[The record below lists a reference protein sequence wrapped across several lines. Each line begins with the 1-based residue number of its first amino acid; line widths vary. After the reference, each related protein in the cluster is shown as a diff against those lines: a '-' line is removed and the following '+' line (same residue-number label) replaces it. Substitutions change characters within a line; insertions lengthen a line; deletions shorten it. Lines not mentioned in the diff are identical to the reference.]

1 MIQAPALAAGET
13 LIWTLRHGLTELNR
27 DKRIGGQRLDV
38 PLLEEGI
45 RQAEEARAAF
55 AGTPVDAVI
64 ASPLGRAIHTAQIV
78 TGWARESIAIDE
90 LCTERSFGLMDGL
103 TRAQVATQFPDVRY
117 LQIGHVGYSLNPPEG
132 EPFPALQA
140 RARQFLLRLLEH
152 HRGRRVLVSSHQNF
166 LQQLHGV
173 LRGEDPFQALRWD
186 ILNLELNMF
195 HLDPH
200 GSVRGHRTVQLV
212 PSAAQH
218 PSF

>member
-1 MIQAPALAAGET
+1 MIEAPTLACGET

-27 DKRIGGQRLDV
+27 DKRIGGRLLDV

-55 AGTPVDAVI
+55 AGTPLDAVI
-64 ASPLGRAIHTAQIV
+64 ASPLRRAIHTAEIV
-78 TGWARESIAIDE
+78 TGWPRESIMTDE
-90 LCTERSFGLMDGL
+90 LCTERSFGRMDGL
-103 TRAQVATQFPDVRY
+103 TRAQVETQFPGVRY

-140 RARQFLLRLLEH
+140 RARQFLHRLLDGN
-152 HRGRRVLVSSHQNF
+152 RGRRVLVSSHQNF
-166 LQQLHGV
+166 LQQLHGA
-173 LRGEDPFQALRWD
+173 LRGEDAFEALRWD

-195 HLDPH
+195 HLDSH
-200 GSVRGHRTVQLV
+200 GDTLRHRTVQLV